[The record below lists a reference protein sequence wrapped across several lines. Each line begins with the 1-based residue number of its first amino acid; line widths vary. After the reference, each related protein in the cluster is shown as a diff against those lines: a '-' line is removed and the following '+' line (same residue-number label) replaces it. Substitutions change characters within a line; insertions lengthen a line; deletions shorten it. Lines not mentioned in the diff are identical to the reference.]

1 MNGFRAPWVMFGL
14 AAWAVV
20 ATVLAAV
27 AGWPAQFMS
36 DKSTPDGGLLAW
48 FVAGT
53 ALSAPIGLVVLM
65 VVAGLLAIP
74 RGRIGYLGDTLSVV
88 IAGFTLVG
96 SLGEALSPEPV
107 TTPRGVL
114 VVSGVLG
121 VAFALAIV
129 AAVVHDVRL
138 RRGRDTAN
146 GDFVATSA

>member
-1 MNGFRAPWVMFGL
+1 MNGFRVPWVMFGL

-53 ALSAPIGLVVLM
+53 ALSAPIGLVLLM

-74 RGRIGYLGDTLSVV
+74 RGRIGYLGDALCVV
-88 IAGFTLVG
+88 VAGFTLVG
-96 SLGEALSPEPV
+96 SLGESLSPEPV

-121 VAFALAIV
+121 VCFAVAIV
-129 AAVVHDVRL
+129 VTVVHDVRL
-138 RRGRDTAN
+138 RRGDAAAN
-146 GDFVATSA
+146 ADRSATSD